1 MSAGL
6 FNSSP
11 KLDISGR
18 FCGPPE
24 QIYGQFND
32 FFDGILTIAD

>member
-11 KLDISGR
+11 KLDITGR
-18 FCGPPE
+18 FCRPE